1 MQTLINRSGNNL
13 DLALVFSYQKDKR
26 PVLEEMLVDNE
37 NWKTWLNKQDI
48 K

>member
-26 PVLEEMLVDNE
+26 PVLKKRCWSTM
-37 NWKTWLNKQDI
+37 KTGKRG
-48 K
+48 